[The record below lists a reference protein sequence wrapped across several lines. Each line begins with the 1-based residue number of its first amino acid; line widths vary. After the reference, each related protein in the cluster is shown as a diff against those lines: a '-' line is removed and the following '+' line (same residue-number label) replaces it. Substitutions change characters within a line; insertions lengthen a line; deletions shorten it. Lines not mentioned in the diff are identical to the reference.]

1 MMDDTVDV
9 IIKKQPFLFI
19 FLQVVSSVSS
29 RLHLNRLSRP
39 DLSLADLSANWRRR
53 VRVPHL
59 AAPRVD
65 WSVIGSR
72 LRLGL
77 SRVKVEVPAIKMP
90 PIRSRRGWCGCFQ
103 KDEPPEITYC
113 VVNQNGMMHLQTLSP
128 AQPMPEETELDAKF
142 TELLEEL
149 DLTPPNR
156 AAMLAL
162 PAEKKW
168 QIYCNRKKDPGQE
181 SDVSNPPEH
190 YIAKVN
196 SIAQLPF
203 SEDDAEE
210 MRIRTKLVDS
220 LKTALRTQPH
230 SFVQRFIELDGLP
243 SLLGALGS
251 MDELTAHCGL
261 HNAYIGCVKALM
273 NNSTGRAHVLAHPSS
288 IKIIAQSLSAD
299 NPKVKMAVLEIL
311 GAVCL
316 VPGGHRKVLE
326 AMLHFQEYAGERT
339 RFQTIVNDLDR
350 SIGAYRDD
358 VGLKTAT
365 MSFLNAL
372 LNYGPGEDNLEFRLH
387 LRYELLML
395 GIQPAIDKLRAHE
408 NQTLDR
414 HLDFFDMVRA
424 EDERELA
431 RRYEEVHVDTKSAT
445 SMFECLRKKLT
456 HTPAYPHFLSLLQH
470 ALLLPLDYGSHP
482 YHWLMFDRIVQQ
494 LVLQGESS
502 EDIDGAP
509 LEINVKEIV
518 QLLATE
524 QELLAAQNKA
534 EEFEKENC
542 DLVNM
547 LTLKEQELDLR
558 LQEKEDCE
566 AGLNR
571 LKEKF
576 ERETV
581 AHMEAKQKIADM
593 ETYLNELG
601 QQLQMVQKDKMKL
614 EHILNHSGTSI
625 PDDAKNGFKDFSFS
639 PPPGLANFMNG
650 SKGFENSKM
659 PPPPPPP
666 PLAGPPPPPPPGFP
680 CAIQPPKP
688 VAKKDVPPS
697 SVPLKC
703 FNWTKIPDTKVAG
716 TIWTELDEAKLY
728 KVIDLGEFDKLFSAY
743 QKNGL
748 NNHEGSTE
756 DLRQITTGKMK
767 QRNLSVV
774 DGRRAQNCTILLS
787 KLKMTNEDIIRA
799 LLSMDSKEELPMDM
813 VEQLLKF
820 IPTNEERALLDER
833 SSDLDSLSRADR
845 FLYDVSKISHYEQRL
860 NTLFYKKK
868 FAQSVGEME
877 PKIVAVMEASK
888 EVARSKKLKKLLEII
903 LALGNYMNRG
913 QRGNAVGFRISSLN
927 RLADTKSSK
936 NTTLLHYLV
945 DILESKFK
953 DVLKLHEDLPHLKQA
968 SKVSLVELEKEMNQ
982 LRSGLKAVEK
992 ELEYH
997 RTQCQSTT
1005 AGDRF
1010 VPAVKEFMA
1019 SATYRFSDLEDK
1031 FQDMKNRFEKVIGT
1045 LGDDPSTAQPDE
1057 VFGVFGVFLNSMAE
1071 ARQENLAAKKRKD
1084 EEEKR
1089 LLQEADLRKRTID
1102 RKTSKEAMLSR
1113 VSKGLTIGNGQ
1124 NGGSN
1129 GCHVNGDKGEF
1140 DDLISALR
1148 AGDVFGEDLVKM
1160 RRNRR
1165 RANGSPHRISQTSN
1179 SSVRDS
1185 RENSRERALNRK

>member
-1 MMDDTVDV
+1 MRTR
-9 IIKKQPFLFI
+9 K
-19 FLQVVSSVSS
+19 
-29 RLHLNRLSRP
+29 
-39 DLSLADLSANWRRR
+39 
-53 VRVPHL
+53 
-59 AAPRVD
+59 
-65 WSVIGSR
+65 
-72 LRLGL
+72 
-77 SRVKVEVPAIKMP
+77 
-90 PIRSRRGWCGCFQ
+90 GWCSCFQ

-113 VVNQNGMMHLQTLSP
+113 VVNQNGMLHLQTLSP
-128 AQPMPEETELDAKF
+128 AQPMPDQSELDAKF

-156 AAMLAL
+156 AAMMAL

-168 QIYCNRKKDPGQE
+168 QIYCNRKKDTGQE
-181 SDVSNPPEH
+181 SDVSNPPEY
-190 YIAKVN
+190 YITKVN
-196 SIAQLPF
+196 SNAQLSF
-203 SEDDAEE
+203 SEEEKEEEE
-210 MRIRTKLVDS
+210 MASRAKLVDS

-230 SFVQRFIELDGLP
+230 SFVLRFVELDGLP
-243 SLLGALGS
+243 ALLDALSS
-251 MDELTAHCGL
+251 MDELTAHCPL
-261 HNAYIGCVKALM
+261 HNAYIGCIKALM

-288 IKIIAQSLSAD
+288 IKIISQSLSAD
-299 NPKVKMAVLEIL
+299 QPKVKMAVLEIL

-326 AMLHFQEYAGERT
+326 AMLHFQQYAAERT

-350 SIGAYRDD
+350 SVGAYRDD

-395 GIQPAIDKLRAHE
+395 GIQPVIDKLRAHD
-408 NQTLDR
+408 NPTLDR
-414 HLDFFDMVRA
+414 HLDFFDMVRT

-431 RRYEEVHVDTKSAT
+431 RRYDEVHIDTKSAT

-456 HTPAYPHFLSLLQH
+456 HTPAYAHFLSLLQH

-482 YHWLMFDRIVQQ
+482 HHWLMFDRVVQQ
-494 LVLQGESS
+494 LVLQGETN
-502 EDIDGAP
+502 EDVDVKP

-524 QELLAAQNKA
+524 QELLAARTKA
-534 EEFEKENC
+534 QDFEKENC
-542 DLVNM
+542 DLVHT

-558 LQEKEDCE
+558 SQEKEDSD
-566 AGLNR
+566 ASLNR

-581 AHMEAKQKIADM
+581 AHLESKQKMADM
-593 ETYLNELG
+593 ETYLNEIG
-601 QQLQMVQKDKMKL
+601 QQLQMVQQEKMKL

-625 PDDAKNGFKDFSFS
+625 PDDAKADMKNFQFSAPPSLSAFVNGKSNFSE
-639 PPPGLANFMNG
+639 
-650 SKGFENSKM
+650 SKL

-666 PLAGPPPPPPPGFP
+666 PLNGPPPPPPPG
-680 CAIQPPKP
+680 CLSNAHLPKP
-688 VAKKDVPPS
+688 VVKKDVPPS

-716 TIWTELDEAKLY
+716 TIWNELDEAKLY
-728 KVIDLGEFDKLFSAY
+728 KVIDLGEFDQLFSAY

-748 NNHEGSTE
+748 HHHDGSTE
-756 DLRQITTGKMK
+756 DLRQISTGKSK
-767 QRNLSVV
+767 SRVLSVV

-820 IPTNEERALLDER
+820 IPTNEERALLEER
-833 SSDLDSLSRADR
+833 NNDLDSLSRADR
-845 FLYDVSKISHYEQRL
+845 FLYDVSMITHYEQRL

-868 FAQSVGEME
+868 FGLSISEME
-877 PKIVAVMEASK
+877 PKIMAVMEASK
-888 EVARSKKLKKLLEII
+888 EVSRSKKLKKLLEII

-927 RLADTKSSK
+927 RLSDTKSSSK
-936 NTTLLHYLV
+936 STTLLHYLV
-945 DILESKFK
+945 NTLESKFK
-953 DVLKLHEDLPHLKQA
+953 DVLKLEEDLPHLKRA
-968 SKVSLVELEKEMNQ
+968 SKVSLLELEKEMTQ

-997 RTQCQSTT
+997 RTQSQVVT

-1010 VPAVKEFMA
+1010 VPAVKEFLA
-1019 SATYRFSDLEDK
+1019 SATFRFSDLEDK
-1031 FQDMKNRFEKVIGT
+1031 FQDMKSRFEKVIGT

-1057 VFGVFGVFLNSMAE
+1057 VFGIFDAFLNSMLE
-1071 ARQENLAAKKRKD
+1071 AQQENMAARKRK
-1084 EEEKR
+1084 EEEER
-1089 LLQEADLRKRTID
+1089 RILQDAEIRRRTID
-1102 RKTSKEAMLSR
+1102 RKTSKEALLNRM
-1113 VSKGLTIGNGQ
+1113 SKGLGMGNGKNEVNGGGQ
-1124 NGGSN
+1124 NGGGQN
-1129 GCHVNGDKGEF
+1129 GCHTNGDKGEF

-1165 RANGSPHRISQTSN
+1165 RANGSPHRISQTSTN
-1179 SSVRDS
+1179 SVNYS
-1185 RENSRERALNRK
+1185 RENSRERALTRK